1 MRVQL
6 PETPFTA
13 VILAAQRAGHVDPLA
28 EAAGISHKALV
39 PIAGAPL
46 IVHVAEALLVTPGLT
61 RLRVVVEPEM
71 FASIATALD
80 HPWQLDFVPA
90 ADNLA
95 DSVIA
100 ATDGVDE
107 GMVVTTADNVM
118 LTPGAV
124 VQMLDVLECG
134 ADAAIAMATKASVMA
149 AHPSGQRRFYKF
161 TDDEYSNCNLYA
173 FANRKALAAAESFR
187 SGGQFAKKP
196 RRLIAAIGVINVG
209 LFLMHRLSL
218 RGALTRLSR
227 RFKLRIEPVVLE
239 DGAHAI
245 DVDNERTYRVAE
257 ILLEQRVRLQQA
269 TVHSPADLGL
279 RAAG

>member
-1 MRVQL
+1 MQQ
-6 PETPFTA
+6 PDTPFTA
-13 VILAAQRAGHVDPLA
+13 IILAAQRAGQIDPLA

-61 RLRVVVEPEM
+61 RLRVVIEPAM
-71 FASIATALD
+71 FAPIATALD

-100 ATDGVDE
+100 AADGVDE
-107 GMVVTTADNVM
+107 AMIVTTADNVL

-124 VQMLDVLECG
+124 VQMLDVLEGG

-161 TDDEYSNCNLYA
+161 TDNEYSNCNLYA
-173 FANRKALAAAESFR
+173 FANRKAVAAAESFR

-196 RRLIAAIGVINVG
+196 RRLIAAIGVINV
-209 LFLMHRLSL
+209 LMFAMHWLSL
-218 RGALTRLSR
+218 RGALERLSR
-227 RFKLRIEPVVLE
+227 RLRLRIEPVVLE

-245 DVDNERTYRVAE
+245 DVDNQRTWRVAA
-257 ILLEQRVRLQQA
+257 ILLEQRVKFHRPGQ
-269 TVHSPADLGL
+269 PGL
-279 RAAG
+279 RAAD